1 MQLDVYRD
9 PWIDAQYTD
18 GHIDRLS
25 LRECI
30 AQSRDIQFLFIQ
42 DAKYAL
48 DNTVPYTLLLLINI
62 IRKLAI
68 KSEVHLKIIAITVTL
83 VLKSC
88 FLMYML
94 LMKKLSI
101 TITVFLL
108 RWKNSLMEKL
118 LLFYMKTKFL

>member
-1 MQLDVYRD
+1 MVAAHLYGIVNTCKMVNLIR
-9 PWIDAQYTD
+9 
-18 GHIDRLS
+18 
-25 LRECI
+25 
-30 AQSRDIQFLFIQ
+30 
-42 DAKYAL
+42 KYQMI
-48 DNTVPYTLLLLINI
+48 LLINI